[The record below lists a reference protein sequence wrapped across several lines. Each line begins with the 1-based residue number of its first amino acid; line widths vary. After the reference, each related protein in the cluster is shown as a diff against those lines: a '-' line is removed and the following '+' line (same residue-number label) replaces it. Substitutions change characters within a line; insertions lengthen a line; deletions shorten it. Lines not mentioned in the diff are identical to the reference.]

1 MNLNYEIF
9 ENDENVLA
17 IAQNGDDKIIFVT
30 CEPSA
35 LIDHPNV
42 EAVATFDPNT
52 VVVGINKDFF
62 SPGQPLGD
70 RKEMLEAVLAAG
82 TMKAEEIFAA
92 RS

>member
-1 MNLNYEIF
+1 MYEIF

-17 IAQNGDDKIIFVT
+17 VAQNGDDKIIFVT
-30 CEPSA
+30 CDQSA
-35 LIDHPNV
+35 LLDHPNV

-62 SPGQPLGD
+62 SPGQHIED
-70 RKEMLEAVLAAG
+70 RKEMLEALLAAG

>member
-9 ENDENVLA
+9 DNDENILA
-17 IAQNGDDKIIFVT
+17 VAQNGDDKIIFVT

-52 VVVGINKDFF
+52 VVVAINKDFLF
-62 SPGQPLGD
+62 PGQPRD
-70 RKEMLEAVLAAG
+70 EMQEMLEAVLAAG